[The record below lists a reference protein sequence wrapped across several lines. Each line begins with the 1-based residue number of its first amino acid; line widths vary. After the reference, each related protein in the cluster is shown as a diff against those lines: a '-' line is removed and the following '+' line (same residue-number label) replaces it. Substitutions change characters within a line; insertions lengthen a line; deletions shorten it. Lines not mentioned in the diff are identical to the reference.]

1 MKTHATNPD
10 LNYKKL
16 WDEAQVLSC
25 YRLMSKNDYTK
36 IVFDFF
42 EKNHRIDILSA
53 AIDNEQTSMILLE
66 CHSLRGASSMIG
78 LVAFNDVIDTI
89 EQSCKEQSPLNKIEI
104 ISKLNDLLI
113 EAKNQFL
120 KLT

>member
-1 MKTHATNPD
+1 MKTHLTNAD

-16 WDEAQVLSC
+16 WDESQVLSC
-25 YRLMSKNDYTK
+25 YRLMSKIDYTK

-78 LVAFNDVIDTI
+78 LVAFNDIINTI
-89 EQSCKEQSPLNKIEI
+89 EQSCKKQSPLNKIEI
-104 ISKLNDLLI
+104 ISKLNDLLM

-120 KLT
+120 KLI